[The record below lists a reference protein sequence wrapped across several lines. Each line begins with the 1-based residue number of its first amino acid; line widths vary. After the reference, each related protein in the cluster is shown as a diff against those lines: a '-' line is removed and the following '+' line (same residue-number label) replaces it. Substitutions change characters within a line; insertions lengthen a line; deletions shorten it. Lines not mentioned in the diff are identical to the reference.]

1 MGTSR
6 QSFHFMGCWTL
17 REMLGR
23 RAFDEQELLDALD
36 EVPTDSIYI
45 HTHGQ
50 LLRHKY
56 IAGPYPND
64 FATWAAIQVRDHVL
78 AEKLAVVDPFEF
90 PDLEA
95 VRGELISLIDDHLR
109 SIRSVPRVVF
119 GEPFDFMQ
127 SRVLEVP
134 TGIRVQT
141 LKEFRDALADTV
153 DASVIYYHMI
163 EARLHKGPRQSQF
176 SAWMEQGLGNQ
187 MLAEAFSRIDP
198 YGLSL
203 EGIRTRLVTLCDS
216 ALEQGGAPGGFV

>member
-1 MGTSR
+1 
-6 QSFHFMGCWTL
+6 MGCWTL

-23 RAFDEQELLDALD
+23 RAYDEQELLDALD
-36 EVPTDSIYI
+36 EVPADSIYA
-45 HTHGQ
+45 HTHGH

-64 FATWAAIQVRDHVL
+64 FATWAASEVRDRVL
-78 AEKLAVVDPFEF
+78 GEKLAVVDPFEF

-95 VRGELISLIDDHLR
+95 VRAELISLIDDHLR

-141 LKEFRDALADTV
+141 LREFRDALADTV
-153 DASVIYYHMI
+153 DASVVYYHMI
-163 EARLHKGPRQSQF
+163 EARLQKGRRQSHF
-176 SAWMEQGLGNQ
+176 SVWMQQGLGNQ
-187 MLAEAFSRIDP
+187 ALAESIDRLDP

-203 EGIRTRLVTLCDS
+203 EGIRERLVALCDS
-216 ALEQGGAPGGFV
+216 AIEQS

>member
-1 MGTSR
+1 
-6 QSFHFMGCWTL
+6 MGCWTL

-23 RAFDEQELLDALD
+23 RAYDEQELLDALD
-36 EVPTDSIYI
+36 EVPTDSIYV
-45 HTHGQ
+45 HTYGH

-64 FATWAAIQVRDHVL
+64 FATWAAIQVRDRVL
-78 AEKLAVVDPFEF
+78 GEKLAVIDPFEF

-95 VRGELISLIDDHLR
+95 VRAELISLIDDHLR

-119 GEPFDFMQ
+119 GEAFDFLQ
-127 SRVLEVP
+127 SRVVEVP

-141 LKEFRDALADTV
+141 LREFRDALAETV
-153 DASVIYYHMI
+153 DASVIFYHMI
-163 EARLHKGPRQSQF
+163 EARLHKGRKQSHF
-176 SAWMEQGLGNQ
+176 SVWIEEALGNRA
-187 MLAEAFSRIDP
+187 LAESVGRLDP

-216 ALEQGGAPGGFV
+216 ALKQD